1 MKINV
6 FRNKITFHPHLRL
19 INWLLIRNIAS
30 QWTCP
35 LDSDQHYKTEK
46 KELSCVDGSA
56 LKRKYF
62 ETKTSYML
70 TDQLSVYAMFSKIMK
85 AEG

>member
-1 MKINV
+1 MCSETKLPFI
-6 FRNKITFHPHLRL
+6 L
-19 INWLLIRNIAS
+19 ILGYLTGLLIRKIVS

-56 LKRKYF
+56 VKRKYF

-70 TDQLSVYAMFSKIMK
+70 TDQPSVYAMFSKIMK